1 MYKLNGHVV
10 TEIERDIPIYKKVG
24 VVVAGSG
31 SGGLGAAIAAARNGA
46 DTLLVERHSFLGG
59 MSTASYQVWF
69 GGCPSDVMNGISRE
83 MALRMDKAGGA
94 RYIERGRF
102 PPAATGVSPL
112 TYHMS
117 FDPETWK
124 NVATDMVEEAGCKV
138 ITNTLA
144 VDAIVEDKTVRGII
158 IENKSGR
165 QAILADVVIDATG
178 DADIVYRAGAP
189 IDKLPKSGYLM
200 GMIMMFRVGGIEYRK
215 IAEYARQHPEDFQQ
229 GSGVPPGDFDGTNL
243 ASIQGM
249 GGWFSHVKAAR
260 KNGLLPP
267 DFKSAW
273 RAEGFS
279 IAGIN
284 PMNIK
289 NGIGYF
295 DLIHEWKLFPWIAE
309 DKTRAEFDARKRIRT
324 FVNFLK
330 TVPGFENSFLIDIAP
345 SIGLQDSR
353 RIIGDYVLTREDI
366 REGRL
371 FEDDIALVPMAWPDP
386 PFTEDSGFMRHPWD
400 GSEGTEE
407 YVKTFRGLTYFM
419 AIAGVPYRC
428 LIAKDIDHLLAAGQI
443 TSMTYMAHEL
453 GAFRAMVNGMNCGQ
467 AAGTA
472 AAMASR
478 QGISPRKVNI
488 ADLQKTLIS
497 QGIVLDKNAID
508 MSEVRRMVESRSGTI
523 GHVA

>member
-1 MYKLNGHVV
+1 MFKINGNIVK
-10 TEIERDIPIYKKVG
+10 ESERDIPIYKKVD

-59 MSTASYQVWF
+59 MSTASFQVWF
-69 GGCPSDVMNGISRE
+69 GGCPSDIMNGISKE
-83 MALRMDKAGGA
+83 LAERMDKAGGT
-94 RYIERGRF
+94 RYIERGRY

-124 NVATDMVEEAGCKV
+124 NVAQDMVEESGCQV
-138 ITNTLA
+138 ITNT
-144 VDAIVEDKTVRGII
+144 DAADVIVEGKTVKGII

-165 QAILADVVIDATG
+165 QAVLADVVIDATG
-178 DADIVYRAGAP
+178 DADMAYRAGAP
-189 IDKLPKSGYLM
+189 MDKLPRSGYLM
-200 GMIMMFRVGGIEYRK
+200 GMIMMFRVGGIDYKK
-215 IAEYARQHPEDFQQ
+215 IADYARQHPDDFFK
-229 GSGVPPGDFDGTNL
+229 GFGVPPGDFDGNNL

-249 GGWFSHVKAAR
+249 GGWMSFTREAK
-260 KNGLLPP
+260 KKGLLPP

-273 RAEGFS
+273 RAEGFG

-309 DKTRAEFDARKRIRT
+309 DKCKAELNSRKRIRT

-353 RIIGDYVLTREDI
+353 RIIGDYVLTRKDI
-366 REGRL
+366 HDGRT
-371 FEDDIALVPMAWPDP
+371 FEDDIALVPLAWPDP
-386 PFTEDSGFMRHPWD
+386 PLNEDGGWMRHPWD
-400 GSEGTEE
+400 ASEGTED
-407 YVKTFRGLTYFM
+407 YLLALHSLNYFM
-419 AIAGVPYRC
+419 VVAGIPYRC
-428 LIAKDIDHLLAAGQI
+428 LIAKDIDGLLVAGQI
-443 TSMTYMAHEL
+443 TSMTYMAHEI
-453 GAFRAMVNGMNCGQ
+453 GAIRAMVNGMNCGQ

-472 AAMASR
+472 AAIAAK
-478 QGISPRKVNI
+478 QGISPRKIDIRN
-488 ADLQKTLIS
+488 LQKILIS
-497 QGIVLDKNAID
+497 QGIVLDKKAVD
-508 MSEVRRMVESRSGTI
+508 MSEVKRMIESRFGKI
-523 GHVA
+523 GHIA